1 MRKFFI
7 SGLLVL
13 LSVLAIGQ
21 AQEKKV
27 DGYVINGVLEG
38 KYKADK
44 VYLVEE
50 EEIQGASKIIDSC
63 TVVDNRYTFKGP
75 KVDYPKMYFIKSA
88 DPDCL
93 SPITPFFLENG
104 VINIRANSE
113 FFLNSSVKGTV
124 NNDIFSFY
132 NFLTKYV
139 SDSLER
145 GFLLEKKIYG
155 DRDYEYENAEF
166 KRRSKLTASRNLE
179 IGRHIATTYKDQVFA
194 PFVVYWAMRYKLP
207 LEELKALRNTLDPK
221 LNEHP
226 YMKQLDEYIRLAEFN
241 VGSTMPDFS
250 VPDQNGKMV
259 SIRDFRGKYV
269 LVDFWASWCG
279 PCMREMPNVV
289 KLYKECKGKNFEILG
304 ISLDSSKEAWLGAV
318 KKNNMKWPQVSELK
332 MWVSEPAKLCNVRGI
347 PYTVLLDP
355 DGKVIALG
363 LRGEELITKI
373 KEVLGKK

>member
-1 MRKFFI
+1 MRKVFI
-7 SGLLVL
+7 SGLFVL
-13 LSVLAIGQ
+13 SSVLAIGQ

-75 KVDYPKMYFIKSA
+75 NVESPKMYFIKSA
-88 DPDCL
+88 DPGCL

-113 FFLNSSVKGTV
+113 FFLNSDVKGTV

-139 SDSLER
+139 SDSVGR
-145 GFLLEKKIYG
+145 RFLLDKKIYG
-155 DRDYEYENAEF
+155 DRDFEYENAEF
-166 KRRSKLTASRNLE
+166 KRRSKSSANRDLE

-207 LEELKALRNTLDPK
+207 LDELKALRNTLDPK

-279 PCMREMPNVV
+279 PCLREMPNVV

-373 KEVLGKK
+373 KEILGKK